1 MVIGFDAKRVFNNRT
16 GLGNYS
22 RMLLT
27 DLYQIAPSTT
37 QFALFTPKISIE
49 TEFFLHDPRMRRVM
63 PQRAYKHFGG
73 IWRSFQVAKEAALQK
88 VEVFHGLSNELP
100 NGLEKYQIPAVVT
113 IHDLIFLE
121 RPELYPRTD
130 RLIYR
135 QKFEQACKKAQ
146 KVLATSVATKQDIIK
161 HFGIDGQ
168 KIEVVY
174 QDCHPGSA
182 HNFSDAEKWQ
192 VLKHFGIQTPFIL
205 SVGTIEKRKNHLNLL
220 KAFQQLGAKDLT
232 LVLVGRRADGAPP
245 IDAFIRQ
252 HQLENKVIIIEGI
265 SLHHLQILY
274 KCAHVFAYI
283 SEIEGFGIPVLEA
296 LKAGIPTLCS
306 NISSMPEVAGEAALQ
321 VNPADISQIQ
331 SALSELVQTET
342 TRNALIAKMPEQVKK
357 FDGKKIAQ
365 QVLSIYQSL

>member
-27 DLYQIAPSTT
+27 DLYHCAPTHT
-37 QFALFTPKISIE
+37 HFNLFTPKISIE
-49 TEFFLHDPRMRRVM
+49 HNFLINEPRVKRIM
-63 PQRAYKHFGG
+63 PQRAFRHFGG
-73 IWRSFQVAKEAALQK
+73 LWRSYQVAKESAQHK

-100 NGLEKYQIPAVVT
+100 QGLESLKIPSVVT

-130 RLIYR
+130 RIIYR
-135 QKFEQACKKAQ
+135 HKFEQACKQAQ
-146 KVLATSVATKQDIIK
+146 KVLATSIATKQDIMK
-161 HFGIDGQ
+161 HFGIPSH

-174 QDCHPGSA
+174 QDCDPGYA
-182 HNFSDAEKWQ
+182 QAFSDLEKLQ
-192 VLKHFGIQTPFIL
+192 VLKQFRIQTPFIL

-220 KAFQQLGAKDLT
+220 KAYQQLGAKDIA
-232 LVLVGRRADGAPP
+232 LVLVGRRAEGAPAL
-245 IDAFIRQ
+245 DAFIRQ
-252 HQLENKVIIIEGI
+252 YQLENQVHIIEGI
-265 SLHHLQILY
+265 SLHQLQVLY
-274 KCAHVFAYI
+274 HCAHIFAYI

-296 LKAGIPTLCS
+296 LKAGIPTICS
-306 NISSMPEVAGEAALQ
+306 NISSMPEVAGEAALK
-321 VNPADISQIQ
+321 VNPYEVGQIQ

-342 TRNALIAKMPEQVKK
+342 TRNALKAMMPEQVKK